1 MYTENA
7 NKAIE
12 LQLMVN
18 HQINKF
24 DWAQE
29 ELVNELEN
37 VFDSLTDGEIDM
49 VLEWYEKE
57 KQGQEAI
64 LAQWDMA

>member
-7 NKAIE
+7 QRAIN

-18 HQINKF
+18 HQIDKF

-29 ELVNELEN
+29 ELVNDLEN
-37 VFDSLTDGEIDM
+37 MFDNLTSEEIDQ
-49 VLEWYEKE
+49 VLEWYKTQ
-57 KQGQEAI
+57 KQI
-64 LAQWDMA
+64 MDSVK

>member
-7 NKAIE
+7 QRAIN

-18 HQINKF
+18 HQIDKF

-37 VFDSLTDGEIDM
+37 AFDNLTDDEIDM

-57 KQGQEAI
+57 KQGKEAI
-64 LAQWDMA
+64 LAQWDM

>member
-7 NKAIE
+7 QRAIN

-18 HQINKF
+18 YQIDKF

-29 ELVNELEN
+29 ELVNDLEN
-37 VFDSLTDGEIDM
+37 MFDNLTSEEIDQ

-57 KQGQEAI
+57 KQGKEAI
-64 LAQWDMA
+64 LAQWDM

>member
-1 MYTENA
+1 MYTENV

-64 LAQWDMA
+64 LAQWDMV

>member
-7 NKAIE
+7 QRAIN

-18 HQINKF
+18 HQIDKF

-29 ELVNELEN
+29 ELVNDLEN
-37 VFDSLTDGEIDM
+37 MFDNLTSEEIDQ
-49 VLEWYEKE
+49 VLEWYKTQ
-57 KQGQEAI
+57 K
-64 LAQWDMA
+64 

>member
-7 NKAIE
+7 QRAIN

-18 HQINKF
+18 YQIDKF

-37 VFDSLTDGEIDM
+37 AFDNLTDDEIDM

-57 KQGQEAI
+57 KQGKEAI
-64 LAQWDMA
+64 LAQWDM